1 MPKAAGIARSPIPRC
16 VELMMLMLAAPGTEL
31 SNTKMVIIMKRNVLV
46 HGTHMLEITASDTNF
61 KHWNVT
67 AKIAMKFNK
76 KLKGLMEFLVC
87 LMGVGVL
94 TSMSRS

>member
-1 MPKAAGIARSPIPRC
+1 
-16 VELMMLMLAAPGTEL
+16 
-31 SNTKMVIIMKRNVLV
+31 MVITMKWNVLV
-46 HGTHMLEITASDTNF
+46 SGTLMLGITASNTNF
-61 KHWNVT
+61 KHWNAT

-87 LMGVGVL
+87 LMGVGVS